1 MASLT
6 YIDFNSKGFWIPEAF
21 VEVLSEY
28 ICEIFEVHDMSTF
41 SINLQRLYRNC
52 NHNRKG
58 ESMGMVDISFD
69 STVTNDTDKTTLI
82 DVLNQTKSLIASKG
96 QELSVNILN
105 EFENRKTS
113 DSFKSRW
120 VYPIQTHSLIA
131 TIDIILQTL
140 NGTWASDDYGVNYVE
155 FPNPTG
161 QPEI

>member
-120 VYPIQTHSLIA
+120 VYPIQTHCLIA
-131 TIDIILQTL
+131 TIDTILQML
-140 NGTWASDDYGVNYVE
+140 NGTWTSDDYGVNYDG
-155 FPNPTG
+155 FPNPTK

>member
-28 ICEIFEVHDMSTF
+28 ICEIFEVHKISTF

-58 ESMGMVDISFD
+58 ESIGMVDILFN
-69 STVTNDTDKTTLI
+69 STIINDTDKATLI
-82 DVLNQTKSLIASKG
+82 DILNQTKSLVDYKG
-96 QELSVNILN
+96 QELSINTLN

-113 DSFKSRW
+113 DAFKSWW
-120 VYPIQTHSLIA
+120 VYPIKTQSLTA
-131 TIDIILQTL
+131 TIDIIVQML
-140 NGTWASDDYGVNYVE
+140 NGTWTSDNYGVNYAG
-155 FPNPTG
+155 FPNPTKE
-161 QPEI
+161 PEI